1 MVCTEG
7 EAGHLSVMT
16 TTIAAI
22 ATAAGR
28 GGIGVIRL
36 SGPDSLNIAMR
47 LCQRHEAPP
56 VRHATLVKAFD
67 EADSVLDEGLL
78 LWFPAPASFT
88 GEDVVEFQG
97 HGSQVILQA
106 ILQRCFALGAQPA
119 KAGEFSRRAV
129 SNGRMDLSQAEGII
143 ACIDAATERAARQ
156 AQRHLSGEFGRMI
169 QQYMQ
174 QLLGVI
180 AHVEAC
186 LDFPEEDIPELFL
199 DELRQQ
205 IEQTL
210 LIPLEAM
217 LQRAGFGER
226 LFQGA
231 TVAIIGAPNVGK
243 SSLLN
248 ALGGRERAIVSDQA
262 GTTRDVLELDF
273 EVHGIPVR
281 LLDTAGIRETD
292 DVIEQAGVARARAQA
307 ATADV
312 CLFVAD
318 ATQPASW
325 TMAEVETADIR
336 LMNKID
342 LMPDDWRIP
351 AGFLGISVSRG
362 YGLDGLLQI
371 MAQHLGD
378 ELESEETLL
387 ITRARHR
394 DAIERTLQ
402 ALRQALPLMQDEA
415 SLDLSTLQLR
425 RAHAALAEI
434 VGFGNIDDILDRVFS
449 EFCIGK

>member
-1 MVCTEG
+1 MVCAEG
-7 EAGHLSVMT
+7 ETGHLSTMT

-36 SGPDSLNIAMR
+36 SGPDSLSIAMR

-56 VRHATLVKAFD
+56 ARHATLVRAFD
-67 EADSVLDEGLL
+67 EAGSVLDEGLL

-88 GEDVVEFQG
+88 GEDVIEFQG
-97 HGSQVILQA
+97 HGSQVLLQA
-106 ILQRCFALGAQPA
+106 LLQRCLTLGARPA
-119 KAGEFSRRAV
+119 GAGEFSRRAIC
-129 SNGRMDLSQAEGII
+129 NGRMDLSQAEGLI

-156 AQRHLSGEFGRMI
+156 AQRHLSGDFGRII

-174 QLLGVI
+174 QLLGIV
-180 AHVEAC
+180 AHAEAC

-205 IEQTL
+205 LEKTLIMPLQT
-210 LIPLEAM
+210 M
-217 LQRAGFGER
+217 LRGADFGER

-262 GTTRDVLELDF
+262 GTTRDVLEVDF

-281 LLDTAGIRETD
+281 LLDTAGIRDSD
-292 DVIEQAGVARARAQA
+292 DVIEQVGVARARTQA
-307 ATADV
+307 AMADV

-318 ATQPASW
+318 ATQPTSW
-325 TMAEVETADIR
+325 TMAEAETADMK
-336 LMNKID
+336 LMNKTD
-342 LMPDDWRIP
+342 LMPDGWQVP
-351 AGFLGISVSRG
+351 TGFLAVSVRQG
-362 YGLDGLLQI
+362 YGIDSLLQA
-371 MAQHLGD
+371 MAHHLGD
-378 ELESEETLL
+378 EMESEETLL

-402 ALRQALPLMQDEA
+402 ALRQALPLMQNEA
-415 SLDLSTLQLR
+415 SLDLATLQLR
-425 RAHAALAEI
+425 RAHSALAEI
-434 VGFGNIDDILDRVFS
+434 VGFGSVDDILDRVFS